1 MASILEL
8 ETGSAG
14 TTPPSGFISI
24 YPKTDNKLYL
34 KNDAGVEFQF
44 STGSAL
50 SSTDDLPEGTSNLYF
65 SIERA
70 QDAAGSMMIAGTKI
84 TLTYDDAL
92 GTVTATI
99 NPGTITNTD
108 ISGTAAISHTKLN
121 LTNSINNA
129 EINGS
134 ANIAHSKMAALTPNK
149 VMTTDGSG
157 KATTSSVGDTQL
169 GFLSSVTSDIQS
181 QIDSKIDDTAGS
193 VDNTNIASGVDA
205 AKIADG
211 SVSNTE
217 FQYLNGA
224 TSNIQAQLDA
234 AILDPTTT
242 TGDLIYNNGTSLA
255 RLPIGNESDILR
267 VMSGI
272 PSWEEENI
280 FEYFGDGSDGDLNV
294 TGSLT
299 LSQIPYYNTLTI
311 GPGALISTNGF
322 PIYCR
327 TLNLTNAPAGAIL
340 RNGNTGQTSSS
351 TNGAAGGGSLAANV
365 LGGSGA
371 GSTGAA
377 GSTNAGLASSAP
389 GTVANSNGGA
399 GGASGASG
407 AGGTGAGVSS
417 QSGAGANGPTHLG
430 RYDQHLLRGAASIS
444 GGAGGRGG
452 SSGGGDGTNSSR
464 GAPGGGGGGGVIAIY
479 AAEIITG
486 PSTPAGVITVLGGN
500 AGTCLN
506 QTAGNVGGTGGAGGG
521 GGGYVYIAYAKKT
534 GPTVN
539 SLISANGGNGST
551 GGNAAG
557 TGVGGNGGNGGQG
570 GRIQLFNVVTNSG
583 LEIIGVAGAT
593 GASGSGTTGGA
604 GGNGGSCVANL

>member
-1 MASILEL
+1 M
-8 ETGSAG
+8 AG
-14 TTPPSGFISI
+14 TIQLSTGTAPATPPSGSI
-24 YPKTDNKLYL
+24 YIYSKSDNKLYF
-34 KNDAGVEFQF
+34 KDSSGTEYE
-44 STGSAL
+44 L
-50 SSTDDLPEGTSNLYF
+50 SVGISLTSTDDLPEGSTNLYF
-65 SIERA
+65 TIERA
-70 QDAAGSMMIAGTKI
+70 QDAAGSMMSTGTQI
-84 TLTYDDAL
+84 TLTYDDSL
-92 GTVTATI
+92 GTVTATV
-99 NPGTITNTD
+99 NSGSLTNAE
-108 ISGTAAISHTKLN
+108 IANAAAIAYSKLN
-121 LTNSINNA
+121 LANSIVNA
-129 EINGS
+129 DIASG
-134 ANIAHSKMAALTPNK
+134 AAIAHSKMAALTPNK

-311 GPGALISTNGF
+311 GPGALINTSGF

-327 TLNLTNAPAGAIL
+327 TLDLTNAPAGAIL

-351 TNGAAGGGSLAANV
+351 SNGAAGGGSLGAVV
-365 LGGSGA
+365 LGGTGA
-371 GSTGAA
+371 GSTGAS
-377 GSTNAGLASSAP
+377 GSTSAGLASSAP
-389 GTVANSNGGA
+389 GTVNSSNGGA
-399 GGASGASG
+399 GGGSGASG
-407 AGGTGAGVSS
+407 AGSAGAGVVT
-417 QSGAGANGPTHLG
+417 GGGGTANGPTHLG
-430 RYDQHLLRGAASIS
+430 RYDQYLLRGATSIS

-452 SSGGGDGTNSSR
+452 NSGGGDGTNLSR

-506 QTAGNVGGTGGAGGG
+506 QTVGNVGGTGGAGGG